1 MGDDEHISTEQR
13 WAQLLEEM
21 QRPMREFQQHVLA
34 AIDAMGRRWQQAFDS
49 AAVPRTLQKE
59 KEDSDDDS
67 ARANDSLFASFLVR
81 LEDMQADVDL
91 VYEAGAKF
99 WEEMARVWWG
109 FNPESVTEGAEV
121 LPPVG
126 RDDATDGDGPVI
138 PTQWPPELNAADPP
152 GSA

>member
-21 QRPMREFQQHVLA
+21 QRPMREFQQNMLA
-34 AIDAMGRRWQQAFDS
+34 TIDAMGKQWQQAFDS
-49 AAVPRTLQKE
+49 AALPRTLQKE
-59 KEDSDDDS
+59 QQETEGDST
-67 ARANDSLFASFLVR
+67 RAGDSLFASLLVR
-81 LEDMQADVDL
+81 FEDLQADIDL

-109 FNPESVTEGAEV
+109 FNPDSLDEGAEV

-126 RDDATDGDGPVI
+126 ADPPGEDGPVI
-138 PTQWPPELNAADPP
+138 PTQWPPEFKPADPP